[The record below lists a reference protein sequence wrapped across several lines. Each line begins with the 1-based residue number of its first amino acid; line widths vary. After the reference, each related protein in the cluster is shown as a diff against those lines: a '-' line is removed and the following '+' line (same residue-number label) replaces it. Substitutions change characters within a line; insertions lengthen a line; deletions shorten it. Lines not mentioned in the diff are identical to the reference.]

1 MTCGR
6 WGFGLAWII
15 AVLAGAACVGALA
28 FVIVWEVCAIRRTL
42 AAHRRQ
48 VEAPVMLWRDHQAMT
63 IPERRQ

>member
-1 MTCGR
+1 VG
-6 WGFGLAWII
+6 GLRDPAH
-15 AVLAGAACVGALA
+15 
-28 FVIVWEVCAIRRTL
+28 L

>member
-1 MTCGR
+1 MSMDLDMIFAAVVGV
-6 WGFGLAWII
+6 LAAI
-15 AVLAGAACVGALA
+15 AVIGALV

>member
-1 MTCGR
+1 
-6 WGFGLAWII
+6 
-15 AVLAGAACVGALA
+15 VLAGAACVGALA
-28 FVIVWEVCAIRRTL
+28 FVIVWEVCAIRGTL